1 MRAAITTI
9 DPCLSQLARGA
20 ELSLENA
27 LQLQAEA
34 VILTANRTFSRAL
47 FLHQISLEECAKI
60 DILGGWASSHL
71 LGLPVNI
78 RKVESTLASHKAKN
92 FTNAYMLP
100 PTETERRARQES
112 NWDASLAAFKDQ
124 QDAFHGEANTRKN
137 AALYVNFLDGTFHA
151 PQDCITEQMVHD
163 IALLN
168 AEFIELVGPKVRML
182 ARWAKEPDSAR
193 GQLQYF
199 QRRMEEL
206 EREMPNDPIRACDLV
221 LAEMLEHAQQE
232 GVSQPPKD
240 A

>member
-1 MRAAITTI
+1 MRVVITNI
-9 DPCLSQLARGA
+9 DPYLSQLARGA

-34 VILTANRTFSRAL
+34 AVLTASRAFSRAL

-60 DILGGWASSHL
+60 DILGGWACSHL

-78 RKVESTLASHKAKN
+78 REVESALASHKAKN

-100 PTETERRARQES
+100 ATEAERRARQES
-112 NWDASLAAFKDQ
+112 NWEASLAAFKDQ
-124 QDAFHGEANTRKN
+124 QAAFHEEANTRKN
-137 AALYVNFLDGTFHA
+137 AALYVDFLDGTFHA
-151 PQDCITEQMVHD
+151 PQDRITEQMVHD
-163 IALLN
+163 IAQRN
-168 AEFIELVGPKVRML
+168 AEFIELAGPKARML
-182 ARWAKEPDSAR
+182 VRWTKEPDSAR

-206 EREMPNDPIRACDLV
+206 EREMPNDQQRAFDFV
-221 LAEMLEHAQQE
+221 FAEMLEHARQE
-232 GVSQPPKD
+232 EAPKPPKD